1 MDFFSVFFLFDLLP
15 WLVCIV
21 LGFVVIE
28 IYLEIFREKKWN
40 KKTHYAI
47 NLLVLMAVIVR
58 RQMKKRGTALTN
70 VRFK

>member
-28 IYLEIFREKKWN
+28 IYLEIFREKKWTLRDQFVGAYGCDCEKAN
-40 KKTHYAI
+40 EKKGE
-47 NLLVLMAVIVR
+47 LL
-58 RQMKKRGTALTN
+58 
-70 VRFK
+70 